1 MSDKIFLKSIK
12 VIGEQDG
19 FLNLYGQVI
28 IQHFDNDKEK
38 TVRIEYTRNSWATGE
53 SVIALRSPTLSNH
66 GELYYFEIS
75 TFKIPDIILHLEII
89 ARFDVENSTFWAKN
103 SYEYLYDEGFP
114 KEFIFHDIFIENIP
128 RNNSIEN
135 NNLTLD
141 KERRRLD
148 DERRLLEEERKR
160 HEEEC
165 KRIQQEN
172 ERKRLEIERRLLEEE
187 FKLLKEERKLF
198 EVERNQQ
205 VPKQITRKNECSKCL
220 KNFEVKAFLK
230 ITDQCSH
237 DAYICRKCVGE
248 HIERKLNRG
257 NIKISCPENN
267 CNKVLNKND
276 VKKFVNDKLFE
287 RYMLNFALSEIPT
300 FQWCLNPSCGSGQ
313 DHYEGEDVPIMICNT
328 CKQKTCIVHELQI
341 EIECEQC
348 RQNYELTKLR
358 LQEKECKICA
368 ENVNIGVF
376 LNITNQCSHDDNIC
390 RGCVGEYIKHE
401 LEDNGNV
408 NIKCLEDGCSEILN
422 QRDIKEFANEET
434 FKRYERFSLNIALSQ
449 IPTFQWCLNPNCGSG
464 QDHCQE

>member
-19 FLNLYGQVI
+19 FINLYGQVI

-38 TVRIEYTRNSWATGE
+38 TVRIEYTRNSWTTGE

-75 TFKIPDIILHLEII
+75 TFKIPGIALHLEIL
-89 ARFDVENSTFWAKN
+89 ARFDVENSTFWAKS

-114 KEFIFHDIFIENIP
+114 KEFFFHDTVIENIP
-128 RNNSIEN
+128 QYNSIEN

-141 KERRRLD
+141 KERKRLE

-160 HEEEC
+160 YEEEC
-165 KRIQQEN
+165 KRRQQEN

-198 EVERNQQ
+198 EEERKQQ

-220 KNFEVKAFLK
+220 KNFEVKEFLK

-237 DAYICRKCVGE
+237 DAYLCRKCVGE

-267 CNKVLNKND
+267 CHKVLNEKD
-276 VKKFVNDKLFE
+276 VKKFVNDNYLNGM
-287 RYMLNFALSEIPT
+287 YMLNFALSEIPT

-313 DHYEGEDVPIMICNT
+313 DHYEGDAVPIMICNT

-341 EIECEQC
+341 EIECEKC
-348 RQNYELTKLR
+348 RQNYLK
-358 LQEKECKICA
+358 QEKECKICA
-368 ENVNIGVF
+368 ENENISS
-376 LNITNQCSHDDNIC
+376 TNLKIMEMLISHVWKMD
-390 RGCVGEYIKHE
+390 VTKH
-401 LEDNGNV
+401 
-408 NIKCLEDGCSEILN
+408 
-422 QRDIKEFANEET
+422 
-434 FKRYERFSLNIALSQ
+434 
-449 IPTFQWCLNPNCGSG
+449 
-464 QDHCQE
+464 